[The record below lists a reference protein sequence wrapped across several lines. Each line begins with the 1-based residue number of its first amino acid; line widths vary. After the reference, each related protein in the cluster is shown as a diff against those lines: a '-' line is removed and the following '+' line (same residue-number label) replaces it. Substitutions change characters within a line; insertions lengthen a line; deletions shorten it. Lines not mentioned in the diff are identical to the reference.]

1 MYYFLVLALV
11 VGYNARLLSQD
22 KIDKQDNNNEVDVYP
37 NVQKNKLFITSN
49 FYTVEIP
56 KYDHEN
62 KSLKM
67 NMQLNSAGRQ
77 YLVTSLF
84 IENCNVSIT
93 LSHSETGEEYYVSED
108 YTWNI
113 NEVFNVAVEYYDD
126 GFVNITYIKDN
137 GDIIVYSPNV
147 NGSCSLDGN
156 SKSLIASSVFFA
168 IVKIYNIVEVG
179 VGIYDFTCKILEMT
193 GNGAVCDS
201 ITQEIIRSITTSSA
215 TYEVERIFYKDTT
228 CPYPPNSQMCSQP
241 PYGYYKTYYKRI
253 V

>member
-1 MYYFLVLALV
+1 MSKVIKGICVLS
-11 VGYNARLLSQD
+11 LLIGMIYAKEVRAIEKEDRS
-22 KIDKQDNNNEVDVYP
+22 NE
-37 NVQKNKLFITSN
+37 NCSIR
-49 FYTVEIP
+49 EI
-56 KYDHEN
+56 
-62 KSLKM
+62 
-67 NMQLNSAGRQ
+67 
-77 YLVTSLF
+77 
-84 IENCNVSIT
+84 IENGSAE
-93 LSHSETGEEYYVSED
+93 SERFVEYILDKENLTID
-108 YTWNI
+108 D
-113 NEVFNVAVEYYDD
+113 VAVEYYDD
-126 GFVNITYIKDN
+126 GSVNITYIKDN
-137 GDIIVYSPNV
+137 GDIIVYSPNG
-147 NGSCSLDGN
+147 NGPCSLDGN